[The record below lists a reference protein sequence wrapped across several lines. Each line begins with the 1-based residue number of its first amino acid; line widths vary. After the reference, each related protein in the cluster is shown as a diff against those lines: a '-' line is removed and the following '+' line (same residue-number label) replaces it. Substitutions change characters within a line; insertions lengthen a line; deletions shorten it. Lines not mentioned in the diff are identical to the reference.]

1 MVKTSY
7 TICLIV
13 CQNFILNHQPSKF
26 NNRYQIT
33 TSNNISCELISVNL
47 VTLVVIK
54 SDKLI

>member
-13 CQNFILNHQPSKF
+13 CQNFISTHQPSKF

>member
-13 CQNFILNHQPSKF
+13 CQNFISNQQPGKF